1 MQKIVKNIF
10 YVPYIKKYARFK
22 QAKKSITAQI
32 PPWAHNKEL
41 GNNNMQKLLLLL
53 INNSV
58 FQVEGK
64 YTERTNSKRNSP
76 NSGIQNPNRE
86 KDLENVRDWEKA
98 PN

>member
-1 MQKIVKNIF
+1 MTYF
-10 YVPYIKKYARFK
+10 KKCARFN
-22 QAKKSITAQI
+22 QAKKTIIAKI
-32 PPWAHNKEL
+32 PPWDLNKES
-41 GNNNMQKLLLLL
+41 GNNNMQKLLLLF
-53 INNSV
+53 INARV